1 MHYKIFW
8 KTSPYKK
15 LSTVEIL
22 DFQPITR
29 DRHNQSNIYSII
41 VPVQDTHMRQNRI
54 RAGSKILH
62 YANVK
67 IP

>member
-1 MHYKIFW
+1 MYYKIFW
-8 KTSPYKK
+8 KTSPRKK

-29 DRHNQSNIYSII
+29 DQHIQSNIYSIV
-41 VPVQDTHMRQNRI
+41 VPVQDTHMRQNQI
-54 RAGSKILH
+54 RAGSEILH
-62 YANVK
+62 YSNMK

>member
-1 MHYKIFW
+1 MYYKIFW
-8 KTSPYKK
+8 KTSPRKK

-29 DRHNQSNIYSII
+29 DQHIQSNIYSII
-41 VPVQDTHMRQNRI
+41 VPVQDTHMRQNQI

-62 YANVK
+62 YSNMK